1 MAIIVSHNA
10 NIANAQA
17 AAGDTNV
24 LDRGMA
30 HWDHP
35 VMLRLVTTIGAT
47 PTMTFS
53 QILGSVDNSSFYPI
67 PYADSATPGT
77 LTVAAFGAITTAITK
92 IVYLQPTPWRYLKM
106 TISAVTN
113 MTATIDVFSGE

>member
-10 NIANAQA
+10 TIANAQA
-17 AAGDTNV
+17 AAGDTNI

-35 VMLRLVTTIGAT
+35 AMLRLVTTIGAT
-47 PTMTFS
+47 PTATFS
-53 QILGSVDNSSFYPI
+53 QVLGSVDGTSFYPV

-77 LTVAAFGAITTAITK
+77 LTTAAFGAITTAQTK

-106 TISAVTN
+106 NISAVTN
-113 MTATIDVFSGE
+113 VTSTIDVFSGE